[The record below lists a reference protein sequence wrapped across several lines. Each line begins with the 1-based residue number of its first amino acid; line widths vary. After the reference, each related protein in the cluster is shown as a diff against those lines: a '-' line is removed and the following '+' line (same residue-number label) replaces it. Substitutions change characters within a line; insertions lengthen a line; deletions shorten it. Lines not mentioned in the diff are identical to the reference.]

1 MSTTMMVCLG
11 IISLCTLVIGVST
24 VIVHVQDI
32 KLKRIKEKNKKIHL
46 LDFCP
51 PSADEVDS
59 KQDYKFLSG
68 AERYKAGDSKAPE
81 LKMKMYHKWLP
92 YCPDYFGYT
101 EDFECANCHNLSK
114 MPVVNGEICYFEY
127 CPHCGMKMMYMK
139 GD

>member
-1 MSTTMMVCLG
+1 MSTTMIVCLIIIG
-11 IISLCTLVIGVST
+11 ICTLVIIVSKVYELIQTVKLEEANKLLIGLKGNITEHDGV
-24 VIVHVQDI
+24 
-32 KLKRIKEKNKKIHL
+32 KY
-46 LDFCP
+46 
-51 PSADEVDS
+51 A
-59 KQDYKFLSG
+59 
-68 AERYKAGDSKAPE
+68 
-81 LKMKMYHKWLP
+81 KWLP

>member
-1 MSTTMMVCLG
+1 MSTTMIVCLIIIG
-11 IISLCTLVIGVST
+11 ICTIVLISST
-24 VIVHVQDI
+24 VYAEILDRKA
-32 KLKRIKEKNKKIHL
+32 KLTMKKNEIHL
-46 LDFCP
+46 LGF
-51 PSADEVDS
+51 
-59 KQDYKFLSG
+59 G
-68 AERYKAGDSKAPE
+68 PE
-81 LKMKMYHKWLP
+81 GNITEHDGEKYAKWLP